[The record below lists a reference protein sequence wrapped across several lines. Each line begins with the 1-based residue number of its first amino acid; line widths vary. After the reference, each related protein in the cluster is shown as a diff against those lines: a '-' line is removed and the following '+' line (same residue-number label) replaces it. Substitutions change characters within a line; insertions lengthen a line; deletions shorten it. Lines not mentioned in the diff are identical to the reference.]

1 MAEMLLINPRR
12 RRRTSVKRKSAH
24 RRRRNPATT
33 RAVTAISRVRRRRN
47 PLTTSARARRSIF
60 AKMNPIGR
68 RHRRRRNPIG
78 GSMGSVTKKF
88 MPMIKDALI
97 GGAGSVAVDMAY
109 GQIQGYLPAS
119 MQRVPGAVGAGD
131 AVKAAF
137 TVLAGVLLSKPTK
150 GLSVKAAQGA
160 LIVQAAEIL
169 KTFVPSTMT
178 MGYWNPAGVAN
189 MSARVGPI
197 RRGNQSVARYMQ
209 PGATAMLNGRM
220 GAYQRPGGG
229 NVLLSGSSSARTRE
243 AVLR

>member
-12 RRRTSVKRKSAH
+12 RRGAKRKTSH
-24 RRRRNPATT
+24 RRRARRSNPAT
-33 RAVTAISRVRRRRN
+33 RAVTAISRVRRRRHN
-47 PLTTSARARRSIF
+47 PLTTSTRARRSIF
-60 AKMNPIGR
+60 ATKRNPIGR
-68 RHRRRRNPIG
+68 RRRRNPI
-78 GSMGSVTKKF
+78 SMGSATKSF
-88 MPMIKDALI
+88 MPMIKEALI

-109 GQIQGYLPAS
+109 GQLQGYLPAS
-119 MQRVPGAVGAGD
+119 MQRVPGTVGVGD

-137 TVLAGVLLSKPTK
+137 TVLAGTLLKKVSK
-150 GLSVKAAQGA
+150 GLSMKAAQGA
-160 LIVQAAEIL
+160 LIVQAADIL

-178 MGYWNPAGVAN
+178 MGYFNPAGVAN

-229 NVLLSGSSSARTRE
+229 NVLLSGMPSSARSRE
-243 AVLR
+243 AIVR